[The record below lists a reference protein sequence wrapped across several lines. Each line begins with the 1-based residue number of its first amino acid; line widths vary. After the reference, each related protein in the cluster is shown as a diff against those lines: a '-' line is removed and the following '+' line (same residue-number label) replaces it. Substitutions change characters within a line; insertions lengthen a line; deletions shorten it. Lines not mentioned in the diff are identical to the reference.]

1 MAKVL
6 LIVGFAIAFGA
17 GWMLSSGYERRQ
29 RQEQQVQM
37 PTTTAPSTRP
47 SRRGF
52 LASELSLTVD
62 QNEKMKVIWSDM
74 AHRGGREEWDRRNLF
89 RKERDEAIAALIRP
103 EDKEKL
109 DQVQNSYSDR
119 NTAMDKEMRSSYE
132 SAVEKTKAILG
143 PEQLKKYEEFLKNHE
158 PPKDPRDHEQGRR
171 VEDRATSRPGSG
183 K

>member
-1 MAKVL
+1 MAKIL

-17 GWMLSSGYERRQ
+17 GWMMSSGFERRQ
-29 RQEQQVQM
+29 RQEQQSQASTATA
-37 PTTTAPSTRP
+37 PTTRP
-47 SRRGF
+47 GRRGF
-52 LASELSLTVD
+52 LASELSLTTE

-109 DQVQNSYSDR
+109 DQVQKSYAEK
-119 NTAMDKEMRSSYE
+119 NAAMDKEMRASYE
-132 SAVEKTKAILG
+132 TAVEKTREILA

-158 PPKDPRDHEQGRR
+158 PPKGPREHDQGRR
-171 VEDRATSRPGSG
+171 VEDRATSQPKSD